1 MRAATTQ
8 RKKLRIANL
17 YKQTKFELDS
27 VTDCIKMSSEWE
39 KYSVAELIKVYKEH
53 ENLYNSKQKLYYNKQ
68 ARNSALEK
76 ILKAV
81 QVRTL
86 KE

>member
-1 MRAATTQ
+1 MRFAD
-8 RKKLRIANL
+8 L
-17 YKQTKFELDS
+17 YKQKNLKLLPS
-27 VTDCIKMSSEWE
+27 GIYIKMGSEWE
-39 KYSVAELIKVYKEH
+39 KQSVSELIRAYKEH

-81 QVRTL
+81 QVGRL
-86 KE
+86 SSKRHEA